1 MASRKT
7 IHRAEYRDLIEA
19 LRNRREDLGLSQ
31 SDVARLLGWRQQAMS
46 AIEAG
51 ARRLDVIEFIQLS
64 KALDLSKEQAVALLP
79 NLHLV
84 SCDKG

>member
-7 IHRAEYRDLIEA
+7 IHQAEYRDLIGA

-31 SDVARLLGWRQQAMS
+31 SDVARLLGWPQQAMS

-64 KALDLSKEQAVALLP
+64 KALDLSKEQAFALLP
-79 NLHLV
+79 NL
-84 SCDKG
+84 